1 MTKWTDP
8 LEGVVAKIGEQ
19 AQVYAILHRKAEAYY
34 GWWNNL
40 LSIPAIVLATVSG
53 TGSFAIQGKDAAT
66 ITGILSL
73 VVGLIQTLIAY
84 FRFGP
89 TAETHRLLGISY
101 NKMFNTI
108 STEMALERTER
119 EDADTFLDHLRSEI
133 ERLEEVAPN
142 IPPYVVGVFRK
153 DYAKYED
160 VRRPTIANG
169 LERIIPNTASTV
181 VDIPVPPPEPTIAMV
196 VEPVEKPKQK
206 PWKG

>member
-1 MTKWTDP
+1 MTKWTEP
-8 LEGVVAKIGEQ
+8 LEAVVAKIGEQ

-40 LSIPAIVLATVSG
+40 MSIPAIILATVSG
-53 TGSFAIQGKDAAT
+53 TGSFAIQGQNAST
-66 ITGILSL
+66 VTGILSL

-101 NKMFNTI
+101 NKMFSTI

-119 EDADTFLDHLRSEI
+119 CDADTFLSQLRSDI

-142 IPPYVVGVFRK
+142 IPPYVIRVFKR

-160 VRRPTIANG
+160 VKRPTVANG
-169 LERIIPNTASTV
+169 LERIIVNATV
-181 VDIPVPPPEPTIAMV
+181 PEIPMLPTPPEPVV
-196 VEPVEKPKQK
+196 VEQVVQEKQKQK